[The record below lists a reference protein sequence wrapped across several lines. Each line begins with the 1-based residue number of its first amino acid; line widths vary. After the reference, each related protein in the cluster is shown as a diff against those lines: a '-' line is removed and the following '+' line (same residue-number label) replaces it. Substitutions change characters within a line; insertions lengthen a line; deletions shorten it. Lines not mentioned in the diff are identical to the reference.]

1 MRLVE
6 QWVFGLVSAVPDLT
20 PYYESHVRANGGLD
34 AEVFLGMVSRWAA
47 RQGPTAPVLKLLA
60 TLDRDYASGGPK
72 VRGIIEGS
80 FVEPLID
87 QPLMHHFGA
96 HLRRA
101 ARPHSLGH
109 GERHDWREPE

>member
-6 QWVFGLVSAVPDLT
+6 QWVFGLVSAVPELT

-34 AEVFLGMVSRWAA
+34 AEVFLGMVSSWAV

-60 TLDRDYASGGPK
+60 ALDRDYATSGPK

-80 FVEPLID
+80 FVEPLMGTPVAHVF
-87 QPLMHHFGA
+87 PL

-101 ARPHSLGH
+101 EHPRSLGH
-109 GERHDWREPE
+109 GDRHDRRDSE